1 MVDSKY
7 SIGAYKSVETSI
19 GAVKLKKCVNMQLK
33 NYLLSNDMFLI
44 DIRFNQCVLKLF
56 NKMLEL

>member
-7 SIGAYKSVETSI
+7 SMGVYKSVETSI

-44 DIRFNQCVLKLF
+44 DIKFNQCVLKLF